1 MAKINI
7 MSLGGLNENG
17 KNLYTVSINGKILIF
32 DCGMKYAPDKM
43 YGVDYVIPD
52 FSYLV
57 EHRKD
62 IVGLFVSHPHH
73 ENMGALTDLVKE
85 IPELNVYASDYTSK
99 IIEYECEEEKV
110 EIKNLHVIPAHKKIE
125 FGDFSVFPF
134 SVTHSSP
141 GTLGFAVNTED
152 GAIIYM
158 ADFVIDP
165 TMKGY
170 YDMDLGKL
178 AYIGKQGVLCL
189 MAESLFAEKKGHT
202 SPNHKLESFFKK
214 MIDKNEGRII
224 FSVLP
229 LHIYTIQEIF
239 NALKDTDRKVVIM
252 GKELHTMVS
261 ICVKHGYLDIK
272 EDIIGNLTDL
282 KIPNT
287 VILISNDREAP
298 YANINRI
305 ISGHDKFVTLEN
317 TDTICFAEPS
327 YDAYEKVLVKIMNE
341 LAIKGVNIEAIPKEK
356 SVRHHASS
364 EDLMMLIKLFNPT
377 YYMPIK
383 GEYRYQ
389 VENGN
394 LAYKVGVPKENII
407 LKENGFIAQFEDGK
421 LLDTYERVFVDDILI
436 DGKSSEDVGDV
447 VLKDSELL
455 SSNGLVLISATL
467 SKKEKE
473 ILVGPEI
480 MTRGFVYDKESSEI
494 LDEVKHISVE
504 TIKENVFNNYADYVK
519 IRNEIR
525 EKVGAYLYKE
535 TGCKPVILTVIQEI
549 EVQ

>member
-1 MAKINI
+1 MSKIDI

-17 KNLYTVSINGKILIF
+17 KNLYTVTIDDKILIF

-52 FSYLV
+52 FEWLI
-57 EHRKD
+57 ERRKN
-62 IVGLFVSHPHH
+62 IVGVFISHPHH
-73 ENMGALTDLVKE
+73 ENMGALTDLIKE
-85 IPELNVYASDYTSK
+85 MPELNVYASVYTSK
-99 IIEYECEEEKV
+99 IIEYVCEEEKV
-110 EIKNLHVIPAHKKIE
+110 EIKNLHVIPAHKKID
-125 FGDFSVFPF
+125 FDNFSVFPF

-141 GTLGFAVNTED
+141 ETLGFCINTSD

-165 TMKGY
+165 TMSGH

-214 MIDKNEGRII
+214 IIDKDENRII

-239 NALKDTDRKVVIM
+239 NALKGKNRKVVIM
-252 GKELHTMVS
+252 GKELHTIVN
-261 ICVKHGYLDIK
+261 ICVKNGYLDIE

-282 KIPNT
+282 KANNT

-305 ISGHDKFVTLEN
+305 LSGRDKFVTLEN

-341 LAIKGVNIEAIPKEK
+341 LAIKGVKIESIPKEK

-364 EDLMMLIKLFNPT
+364 EDLMLLVKLFNPK

-407 LKENGFIAQFEDGK
+407 LKENGFIASFKDGK
-421 LLDTYERVFVDDILI
+421 LVDNFDRVFVDDILI

-447 VLKDSELL
+447 VLKDRELL

-467 SKKEKE
+467 NKKDKKV
-473 ILVGPEI
+473 LVGPEI
-480 MTRGFVYDKESSEI
+480 ITRGFIYA
-494 LDEVKHISVE
+494 
-504 TIKENVFNNYADYVK
+504 KENMEIIEGIKTISEEVIKDNTHNKYADYAN

-525 EKVGAYLYKE
+525 EKVGAYLYKA
-535 TGCKPVILTVIQEI
+535 TACKPVILTVIQEI
-549 EVQ
+549 EL

>member
-52 FSYLV
+52 FDYLK
-57 EHRKD
+57 ENKKN
-62 IVGLFVSHPHH
+62 IVGLFISHPHH
-73 ENMGALTDLVKE
+73 ENMGALTDLIKE
-85 IPELNVYASDYTSK
+85 IPDLHVYASSYTSK
-99 IIEYECEEEKV
+99 IIEYECIEEKV
-110 EIKNLHVIPAHKKIE
+110 EIKNLHIIPAHKKIDFKE
-125 FGDFSVFPF
+125 FSVFPF

-141 GTLGFAVNTED
+141 ETFGFAINTED

-165 TMKGY
+165 TMKGF

-189 MAESLFAEKKGHT
+189 MTESVFAEKKGHT
-202 SPNHKLESFFKK
+202 SPHHKLEGFFKK
-214 MIDKNEGRII
+214 IIEKNEGRII

-229 LHIYTIQEIF
+229 LHIYTISEIF
-239 NALKDTDRKVVIM
+239 SALKGKGRKVVIM
-252 GKELHTMVS
+252 GKELHSIVS
-261 ICVKHGYLDIK
+261 LCVNNGYLDI
-272 EDIIGNLTDL
+272 EEGILGNLTDL
-282 KIPNT
+282 KIDNT
-287 VILISNDREAP
+287 VILISNDRESP
-298 YANINRI
+298 YSNINRI
-305 ISGHDKFVTLEN
+305 LSDRDKFVTLKK

-327 YDAYEKVLVKIMNE
+327 YDAYEKMLVKIMNE
-341 LAIKGVNIEAIPKEK
+341 LAIKGVNIEPIPKEN

-364 EDLMMLIKLFNPT
+364 EDIMMLIKLFNPK

-407 LKENGFIAQFEDGK
+407 LKENGYIATFENGK
-421 LLDTYERVFVDDILI
+421 LVDNYEHIFVDDILI
-436 DGKSSEDVGDV
+436 DGKSSEDIGDI
-447 VLKDSELL
+447 VLKDRELL
-455 SSNGLVLISATL
+455 SSNGLVVVTATL
-467 SKKEKE
+467 NKKDKE
-473 ILVGPEI
+473 LLIGPEI
-480 MTRGFVYDKESSEI
+480 MTRGFIYDKENKDIINEI
-494 LDEVKHISVE
+494 KTISIE
-504 TIKENVFNNYADYVK
+504 TIKSNVHNNYADYVK

-525 EKVGAYLYKE
+525 EKIGAYLYKE
-535 TGCKPVILTVIQEI
+535 TGSKPVILTVVQEI
-549 EVQ
+549 EA

>member
-1 MAKINI
+1 MSKIDI

-17 KNLYTVSINGKILIF
+17 KNLYTVSIDNKILIF

-52 FSYLV
+52 FEWLI
-57 EHRKD
+57 ERKKD
-62 IVGLFVSHPHH
+62 IVGVFISHPHH
-73 ENMGALTDLVKE
+73 ENMGALTDLIKVL
-85 IPELNVYASDYTSK
+85 PDLNVYASVYTSK
-99 IIEYECEEEKV
+99 IIDYMCEEEQV
-110 EIKNLHVIPAHKKIE
+110 TIKNLHVIPAHKKID
-125 FGDFSVFPF
+125 FDNFSVFPF

-141 GTLGFAVNTED
+141 DTLGFAINTED

-165 TMKGY
+165 TMSGH

-189 MAESLFAEKKGHT
+189 MAESVFAEKKGHT
-202 SPNHKLESFFKK
+202 SPKHKLESFFKK
-214 MIDKNEGRII
+214 IIDKNENRII

-239 NALKDTDRKVVIM
+239 NSLKGKNRKVVIM
-252 GKELHTMVS
+252 GKELHTIVN
-261 ICVKHGYLDIK
+261 ICVKNGYLNIED
-272 EDIIGNLTDL
+272 DIIGNLTDL
-282 KIPNT
+282 KTNNT

-305 ISGHDKFVTLEN
+305 LAGRDKFVTLEN

-341 LAIKGVNIEAIPKEK
+341 LAIKGVNIESIPKDK

-364 EDLMMLIKLFNPT
+364 EDLMLLVKLFNPK

-407 LKENGFIAQFEDGK
+407 LKENGFIATFENGK
-421 LLDTYERVFVDDILI
+421 LVDNFDRVFVDDILI
-436 DGKSSEDVGDV
+436 DGKSNEDVGDV
-447 VLKDSELL
+447 VLKDRELL

-467 SKKEKE
+467 SKKDKKV
-473 ILVGPEI
+473 LVGPEI
-480 MTRGFVYDKESSEI
+480 ITRGFIYAKDNMDIIDEIKNISESVI
-494 LDEVKHISVE
+494 VDNTHNK
-504 TIKENVFNNYADYVK
+504 YADYVK
-519 IRNEIR
+519 IRNDIR
-525 EKVGAYLYKE
+525 EKVGAYLYKV
-535 TGCKPVILTVIQEI
+535 TACKPVILTVIQEI
-549 EVQ
+549 EM

>member
-1 MAKINI
+1 MAKIDI

-17 KNLYTVSINGKILIF
+17 KNLYTVSINNKILVF

-52 FSYLV
+52 FDFLIQR
-57 EHRKD
+57 RKD
-62 IVGLFVSHPHH
+62 IVGVFISHPHH
-73 ENMGALTDLVKE
+73 ENMGALTDLVKA
-85 IPELNVYASDYTSK
+85 IPEIYIYCSNYTSK
-99 IIEYECEEEKV
+99 IIDYEFAEEQV
-110 EIKNLHVIPAHKKIE
+110 ESKNIHVIPAHKKID
-125 FGDFSVFPF
+125 FDNFSVFPF

-141 GTLGFAVNTED
+141 ETFGFSINTDD

-165 TMKGY
+165 TMSGH

-202 SPNHKLESFFKK
+202 SPNHKLEGFFKK
-214 MIDKNEGRII
+214 IVEKNPGRII

-239 NALKDTDRKVVIM
+239 NSLKRTNRKVVIM
-252 GKELHTMVS
+252 GKELHTIVQ
-261 ICVKHGYLDIK
+261 ICVKNGYLDID
-272 EDIIGNLTDL
+272 EEMLGNLTDL
-282 KIPNT
+282 KQSNT
-287 VILISNDREAP
+287 VILISNDRESP
-298 YANINRI
+298 YQNINRI
-305 ISGHDKFVTLEN
+305 ISGRDKFVTLEK

-327 YDAYEKVLVKIMNE
+327 YDAYEKIIVKIMNE
-341 LAIKGVNIEAIPKEK
+341 LAIKGVNIESIPKEK

-364 EDLMMLIKLFNPT
+364 EDIMMLIKLFNPK
-377 YYMPIK
+377 YYFPMK
-383 GEYRYQ
+383 VEYRYQ

-394 LAYKVGVPKENII
+394 LAYKVGIPKDNII
-407 LKENGFIAQFEDGK
+407 LKENGFIATFEKGK
-421 LLDTYERVFVDDILI
+421 LVDNFDRIFVDDILI
-436 DGKSSEDVGDV
+436 DGKSSEDVGDI
-447 VLKDSELL
+447 VLKDRELL
-455 SSNGLVLISATL
+455 SSNGLIIISATL

-473 ILVGPEI
+473 VLVGPEI
-480 MTRGFVYDKESSEI
+480 MTRGFVYDKESSDLMDDI
-494 LDEVKHISVE
+494 KRISE
-504 TIKENVFNNYADYVK
+504 EAISNNTYNKYADYVK

-525 EKVGAYLYKE
+525 EKVGNHIFKV

-549 EVQ
+549 EVE

>member
-1 MAKINI
+1 MSKINI
-7 MSLGGLNENG
+7 MILGGLNENG
-17 KNLYTVSINGKILIF
+17 KNLYTVSIDGKILIF

-52 FSYLV
+52 FEFLV
-57 EHRKD
+57 EHQQD
-62 IVGLFVSHPHH
+62 IVGIFISHPHH
-73 ENMGALTDLVKE
+73 ENMGALTDLIKE
-85 IPELNVYASDYTSK
+85 LPDLHVYASSYTCK

-110 EIKNLHVIPAHKKIE
+110 KIKNLHVINAHKKID
-125 FGDFSVFPF
+125 FKDFSVFPF

-141 GTLGFAVNTED
+141 ETLGFSINTED

-165 TMKGY
+165 TMSGH

-189 MAESLFAEKKGHT
+189 MAESVFAEKKGHT
-202 SPNHKLESFFKK
+202 SPNHKLEGFFKK
-214 MIDKNEGRII
+214 IIDKNNGRII

-239 NALKDTDRKVVIM
+239 NALKDKNRKVVIM
-252 GKELHTMVS
+252 GKELHTIVS
-261 ICVKHGYLDIK
+261 ICIKNGYLNVQ
-272 EDIIGNLTDL
+272 EDMLGNLTDL
-282 KIPNT
+282 KEGNT
-287 VILISNDREAP
+287 IILISNDRESP

-305 ISGHDKFVTLEN
+305 LSGRDKFVTLEK
-317 TDTICFAEPS
+317 TDSICFAEPS

-341 LAIKGVNIEAIPKEK
+341 LAIKGVNIESIPKEK

-364 EDLMMLIKLFNPT
+364 EDLMLLVKLFNPK

-407 LKENGFIAQFEDGK
+407 LKENGYIATFENGK
-421 LLDTYERVFVDDILI
+421 LVDNFEHIFVDDILI

-447 VLKDSELL
+447 VLKDRELL

-467 SKKEKE
+467 SKKDKRV
-473 ILVGPEI
+473 LVGPEI
-480 MTRGFVYDKESSEI
+480 ITRGFIYAKDNMDIIEEI
-494 LDEVKHISVE
+494 KNISNNV
-504 TIKENVFNNYADYVK
+504 IGENVHNKYADYAK
-519 IRNEIR
+519 IRNDIR
-525 EKVGAYLYKE
+525 EKVGAYLYKA
-535 TGCKPVILTVIQEI
+535 TQCKPVILTVIQEI
-549 EVQ
+549 EV

>member
-17 KNLYTVSINGKILIF
+17 KNLYTVSINNKILIF

-52 FSYLV
+52 FDWLIS
-57 EHRKD
+57 HKKD
-62 IVGLFVSHPHH
+62 IVGIFISHPHH
-73 ENMGALTDLVKE
+73 ENMGALTDLLKE
-85 IPELNVYASDYTSK
+85 LPDINVYASNYTAK
-99 IIEYECEEEKV
+99 IIEYECNEEKV
-110 EIKNLHVIPAHKKIE
+110 KIKNLHVIPAHKRIDFKT
-125 FGDFSVFPF
+125 FSVFPF
-134 SVTHSSP
+134 NVTHSSP
-141 GTLGFAVNTED
+141 ETFGFAVNTED

-165 TMKGY
+165 TMRGY

-189 MAESLFAEKKGHT
+189 MAESVFAEKKGHT
-202 SPNHKLESFFKK
+202 SPHHKLEGFFKK
-214 MIDKNEGRII
+214 IVEKNEGRII

-229 LHIYTIQEIF
+229 LHIYTIAEIF
-239 NALKDTDRKVVIM
+239 NALKGKNRKVVIM
-252 GKELHTMVS
+252 GKELHSIVS
-261 ICVKHGYLDIK
+261 ICVNNGYLNI
-272 EDIIGNLTDL
+272 EDDMIGNLTDL
-282 KIPNT
+282 KLDNT
-287 VILISNDREAP
+287 IILISNDRESP

-305 ISGHDKFVTLEN
+305 LSDRDKFVTLKD

-327 YDAYEKVLVKIMNE
+327 YDAYEKMLVKIMNE
-341 LAIKGVNIEAIPKEK
+341 LAIKGVNIESIPKDN

-364 EDLMMLIKLFNPT
+364 EDLMMLIKLFNPK

-407 LKENGFIAQFEDGK
+407 LKENGYIASFENGK
-421 LLDTYERVFVDDILI
+421 LVDTYDHVFVDDILI
-436 DGKSSEDVGDV
+436 DGKSSEDIGDV
-447 VLKDSELL
+447 VLKDRELL
-455 SSNGLVLISATL
+455 SSNGLVVVSATL
-467 SKKEKE
+467 NKKDKE
-473 ILVGPEI
+473 LLIGPEI
-480 MTRGFVYDKESSEI
+480 MTRGFIYDKGNMDIIE
-494 LDEVKHISVE
+494 EVKKISIE
-504 TIKENVFNNYADYVK
+504 TINANIHNNYADYVK

-525 EKVGAYLYKE
+525 EKIGAYLYKE
-535 TGCKPVILTVIQEI
+535 TGSKPVILTVVQEI
-549 EVQ
+549 EV

>member
-1 MAKINI
+1 MSKIDI

-17 KNLYTVSINGKILIF
+17 KNLYTVTIDDKILVF

-52 FSYLV
+52 FEWLI
-57 EHRKD
+57 ERRKN
-62 IVGLFVSHPHH
+62 IVGVFISHPHH
-73 ENMGALTDLVKE
+73 ENMGALTDLIKE
-85 IPELNVYASDYTSK
+85 MPELNVYASVYTSK
-99 IIEYECEEEKV
+99 IIEYVCEEEKV
-110 EIKNLHVIPAHKKIE
+110 EIKNLHVIPAHKKID
-125 FGDFSVFPF
+125 FDNFSVFPF

-141 GTLGFAVNTED
+141 ETLGFCVNTPD

-165 TMKGY
+165 TMSGH

-214 MIDKNEGRII
+214 IIDKDENRII

-239 NALKDTDRKVVIM
+239 NALKGKNRKVVIM
-252 GKELHTMVS
+252 GKELHTIVN
-261 ICVKHGYLDIK
+261 ICIKNGYLDIE

-282 KIPNT
+282 KTNNT

-305 ISGHDKFVTLEN
+305 LSGRDKFVTLEN

-341 LAIKGVNIEAIPKEK
+341 LAIKGVKIESIPKEK

-364 EDLMMLIKLFNPT
+364 EDLMLLVKLFNPK

-407 LKENGFIAQFEDGK
+407 LKENGFIASFKDGK
-421 LLDTYERVFVDDILI
+421 LVDNFDRVFVDDILI

-447 VLKDSELL
+447 VLKDRELL

-467 SKKEKE
+467 NKKDKKV
-473 ILVGPEI
+473 LVGPEI
-480 MTRGFVYDKESSEI
+480 ITRGFIYA
-494 LDEVKHISVE
+494 
-504 TIKENVFNNYADYVK
+504 KENMEIIDGIKTISEEVIKDNTHNKYADYAN

-525 EKVGAYLYKE
+525 EKVGAYLYKA
-535 TGCKPVILTVIQEI
+535 TACKPVILTVIQEI
-549 EVQ
+549 EL